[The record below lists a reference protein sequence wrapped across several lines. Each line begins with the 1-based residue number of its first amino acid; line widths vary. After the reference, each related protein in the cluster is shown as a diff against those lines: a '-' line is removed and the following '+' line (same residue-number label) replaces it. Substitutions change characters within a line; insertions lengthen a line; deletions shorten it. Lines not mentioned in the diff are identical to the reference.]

1 MHDIPGKV
9 IGLVLA
15 VILCCIMPFV
25 IITTEQEMVNRRL
38 LVEDVSNFID
48 TVVDGRMVSDAELRE
63 FNANMAKYGAIYDY
77 EIHHYKRSVNPDPVT
92 GNTYTVSFVE
102 VDDWKNYEKGDKISV
117 HIWEL
122 SPSSTTRLSH
132 RLTGLFVRD
141 FDLTITARIR

>member
-9 IGLVLA
+9 IGLFLA
-15 VILCCIMPFV
+15 LVLCCIMPFV
-25 IITTEQEMVNRRL
+25 IVSTEQEMVNRRL

-48 TVVDGRMVSDAELRE
+48 TVVDGRMVSDSELRE

-77 EIHHYKRSVNPDPVT
+77 KIHHYKRSVNPDPVT
-92 GNTYTVSFVE
+92 GNTYSVSFVE

-117 HIWEL
+117 HIWEM
-122 SPSSTTRLSH
+122 SPGTTTRLSH
-132 RLTGLFVRD
+132 RLTGLFIRD